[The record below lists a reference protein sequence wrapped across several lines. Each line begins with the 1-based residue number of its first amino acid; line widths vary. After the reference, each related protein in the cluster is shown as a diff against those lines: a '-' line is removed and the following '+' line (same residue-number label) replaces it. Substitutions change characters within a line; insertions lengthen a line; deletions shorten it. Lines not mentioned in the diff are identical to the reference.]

1 MQLVKEICLELDG
14 IKAKFKIR
22 SKEVFKFE
30 KKYINNCLLR
40 YFAVHLGSKINKKH
54 MELTEKEKELI
65 EQIRNYKRAK
75 HNPSQNLRWYILELF
90 YNLLDD

>member
-1 MQLVKEICLELDG
+1 
-14 IKAKFKIR
+14 
-22 SKEVFKFE
+22 
-30 KKYINNCLLR
+30 
-40 YFAVHLGSKINKKH
+40 